1 MRKWSNDA
9 ELCLQ
14 FLLTASCRTCG
25 LWREA
30 WRWPGGSS
38 LQKQTTRCCRRFSA
52 ATLSCFTLSQ
62 PTEKPPRSPLI
73 TTKLSRGYFLTLCHL
88 NHELKVLSSRTCTT
102 LLWSTLARTLKALR
116 PPCSS
121 LCSSGSSRP
130 TRSDNARSIDSRHEW
145 TDSADSCFSDN
156 DEQLL
161 LCSVSV
167 IQPSDVD
174 KTLFLRQQAEQE
186 NDRRKKQLVLN
197 CDAPS
202 SPPKPEVSGNK
213 VTFQFPLRLFYQQLQ
228 D

>member
-1 MRKWSNDA
+1 MEVTRREFSAETDNPVLQTFLSSNT
-9 ELCLQ
+9 ELLHS
-14 FLLTASCRTCG
+14 LTADGKTAQVAFNCH
-25 LWREA
+25 
-30 WRWPGGSS
+30 
-38 LQKQTTRCCRRFSA
+38 QI
-52 ATLSCFTLSQ
+52 
-62 PTEKPPRSPLI
+62 I
-73 TTKLSRGYFLTLCHL
+73 TWGYFLTLCHL
-88 NHELKVLSSRTCTT
+88 SYELKILSSRTCTT
-102 LLWSTLARTLKALR
+102 LLWSTLARTLKALP

-228 D
+228 DEIILSVATTEGLPTDTPAVY